1 MVRSPETLQSF
12 IMQSEIGAL
21 RVNEKTID
29 PRSTKVESQVSS
41 ASGDISLQDD
51 ATNATDIL
59 SGIRLFAVVVALMLT
74 ILCVALDNTSQ

>member
-1 MVRSPETLQSF
+1 MVRSPETLQFF